1 MWKQSRNRVDGG
13 GLVSRQWLGPWGRN
27 GGREV
32 EEKMKKLSPTRTGYS
47 MPPDLLNVVLRGDE
61 VAGGLEPSAKLY
73 A

>member
-1 MWKQSRNRVDGG
+1 MVEAWCRDNG
-13 GLVSRQWLGPWGRN
+13 WGR
-27 GGREV
+27 GV
-32 EEKMKKLSPTRTGYS
+32 EMEGEKWKEKMKKLSPTRTGYS